1 MDQLMELKKKYNK
14 ALERNKKAEEYLK
27 THTVEQC
34 ESPLKKVNG
43 KDFDTFDLFNEVVKE
58 LSQLIKAIESRTYR
72 KMTQQEILNGFE
84 V

>member
-1 MDQLMELKKKYNK
+1 MDQLMELKQKYNK
-14 ALERNKKAEEYLK
+14 ALERNKKAEQYLK

-34 ESPLKKVNG
+34 EAPLKIVDG
-43 KDFDTFDLFNEVVKE
+43 KDFDTFDLFNEVVRE
-58 LSQLIKAIESRTYR
+58 LSSLIKEIEARTYR